1 MKKTIIL
8 LTLACIVSFTL
19 GMSAGWHGHKS
30 QSRAVYRL
38 AILKGKL
45 ADSIMSNNNVY
56 DMDGSD
62 QMASYLYVSARLDT
76 LLAKQR
82 ALCLICSLR
91 HDLCTRGI
99 IARNTFER
107 VRTQINGII
116 EHFLGHVTFLLV
128 RWKYEHS
135 CLATNKHLLLT
146 NDNNQY

>member
-8 LTLACIVSFTL
+8 STLVCIVSFIL

-38 AILKGKL
+38 AILKGQL

-82 ALCLICSLR
+82 ALCQICSLR
-91 HDLCTRGI
+91 HDLCTHRI
-99 IARNTFER
+99 I
-107 VRTQINGII
+107 VHVM
-116 EHFLGHVTFLLV
+116 HFNALQG
-128 RWKYEHS
+128 
-135 CLATNKHLLLT
+135 
-146 NDNNQY
+146 Q

>member
-1 MKKTIIL
+1 MKKTIIISTVVGVL
-8 LTLACIVSFTL
+8 CFVL

-30 QSRAVYRL
+30 QSRAVYKL
-38 AILKGKL
+38 AILKGQL

-76 LLAKQR
+76 LLTKQW

-99 IARNTFER
+99 IVYAIYLNALEE
-107 VRTQINGII
+107 Q
-116 EHFLGHVTFLLV
+116 
-128 RWKYEHS
+128 
-135 CLATNKHLLLT
+135 
-146 NDNNQY
+146 

>member
-1 MKKTIIL
+1 MKKTIIISTVVGVL
-8 LTLACIVSFTL
+8 CFVL

-30 QSRAVYRL
+30 QSRAVYKL
-38 AILKGKL
+38 AILKGQL

-91 HDLCTRGI
+91 HDLCTRGVI
-99 IARNTFER
+99 
-107 VRTQINGII
+107 VYVM
-116 EHFLGHVTFLLV
+116 HFDAL
-128 RWKYEHS
+128 EE
-135 CLATNKHLLLT
+135 
-146 NDNNQY
+146 Q

>member
-1 MKKTIIL
+1 MKKAIIL
-8 LTLACIVSFTL
+8 STLVCIVSFTL

-38 AILKGKL
+38 AILKGQL

-82 ALCLICSLR
+82 ALCLIYSLR

-99 IARNTFER
+99 IVHAIHLNALEGALNGLIRNIIVHVLLGVFTFSLS
-107 VRTQINGII
+107 I
-116 EHFLGHVTFLLV
+116 
-128 RWKYEHS
+128 
-135 CLATNKHLLLT
+135 
-146 NDNNQY
+146 

>member
-1 MKKTIIL
+1 MKKVIITS
-8 LTLACIVSFTL
+8 TLVCLVSFVL

-38 AILKGKL
+38 AILKGQL

-82 ALCLICSLR
+82 ALCLKCSLMY
-91 HDLCTRGI
+91 DLSTRGI
-99 IARNTFER
+99 IVHASYLNALER
-107 VRTQINGII
+107 
-116 EHFLGHVTFLLV
+116 
-128 RWKYEHS
+128 K
-135 CLATNKHLLLT
+135 
-146 NDNNQY
+146 